1 MSLSIN
7 HSASRAVRSG
17 MNLNILRSM
26 GNMLA
31 ITRQRKALA
40 DLPEHLLNDIGVTAQ
55 EAVEE
60 AGRPAWDVPAYW
72 RG

>member
-1 MSLSIN
+1 
-7 HSASRAVRSG
+7 